1 MVARVIRLAGCA
13 VVRLLRA
20 TVDDVRYLFGLTGRS
35 RDDDVIGQSMFDD
48 IRWTSRCRAYR
59 CRAIV
64 WTAPTAD
71 EEAAIVAD
79 PLLGRFGDTTVGIA
93 TIDGV
98 RCIVRDRDWFGWP
111 DPPRFAFMARD
122 GDRIIASADFHD
134 WPCCWTPSP
143 DAGQPTVM
151 PTTFH
156 SVSS

>member
-1 MVARVIRLAGCA
+1 MVAGVIRSTGRA
-13 VVRLLRA
+13 VVRLLRE
-20 TVDDVRYLFGLTGRS
+20 TVDDVRYLFGLPGG
-35 RDDDVIGQSMFDD
+35 VGIGQSMLDD
-48 IRWTSRCRAYR
+48 IRWSSRCRAYR
-59 CRAIV
+59 RRAIV

-111 DPPRFAFMARD
+111 DPPRFAFMARE
-122 GDRIIASADFHD
+122 GERIVAFADFHD
-134 WPCCWTPSP
+134 WPSCWTPSP
-143 DAGQPTVM
+143 DAGQPTVI